1 MLLSG
6 GAVHTPHI
14 LMLSGVGPAS
24 VLKEH
29 NIPVLVDSPG
39 VGANLSDH
47 PVFNLRLKDKLGI
60 AINYTQ
66 PYDLISTFKL
76 LIALVR
82 YKIFGTGPLSSN
94 VGSTFCT
101 CLRVAHST

>member
-1 MLLSG
+1 MLHSG

-47 PVFNLRLKDKLGI
+47 PVFNLRLKDKLGVSFDFL
-60 AINYTQ
+60 Q
-66 PYDLISTFKL
+66 PYDLFSAFKMF
-76 LIALVR
+76 IALVL

-94 VGSTFCT
+94 VGSTSCT
-101 CLRVAHST
+101 CLRVANSA